1 MRQSQLGASSMG
13 KSRLPE
19 SLRRFVERQTTRP
32 IANLWDGGREEPHSP
47 YGSYWYR
54 AVACVLLSGRVP
66 AKHDG
71 TPNRTDV
78 NRIGKEANFNPYL
91 TERVGTFL
99 AAADVIRFDRQGRYE
114 PGPNLAAFWGHDD
127 AKLPAI
133 ARQAVARLVGHA
145 TGHPFWHPRAPED
158 WGLIG
163 LLSLFFT
170 CFRGLALVESEVG
183 QILHDFTCLPQDDLV
198 RAAHGLR
205 LGVDTVDVAGWRLKL
220 DARGKK
226 ALVAALYTSEWAYY
240 AEHETT
246 GWWFASPTG
255 LAMLG
260 LGPQPRAPDLAT
272 VFTAQPDL
280 SVFAGA
286 GLSWETL
293 VPLFRHA
300 TIKRIDQVYE
310 FRLDRKWLAGSP
322 SGSAPGE
329 ELCEALRALEPLPS
343 SVADLLGTKSRVGGK
358 VGIRWC
364 SALVQPES
372 PEVLAAIREHPQLKG
387 YLEPGAPPGYLLL
400 KNRSNPDNFV
410 RRCQDL
416 GFAVHTL

>member
-1 MRQSQLGASSMG
+1 MG

-19 SLRRFVERQTTRP
+19 SLRQFVERQTTMP
-32 IANLWDGGREEPHSP
+32 VTNLWKDDPKERSSP

-54 AVACVLLSGRVP
+54 AVACVFLSGRVQ

-71 TPNRTDV
+71 TPNMTDV
-78 NRIGKEANFNPYL
+78 NRVGKEANFNQYL

-99 AAADVIRFDRQGRYE
+99 VASDVVRFDRQGRYE
-114 PGPNLAAFWGHDD
+114 AGPNLAAFWAHDD
-127 AKLPAI
+127 ARLPPI
-133 ARQAVARLVGHA
+133 TRQAVACLVGHQ
-145 TGHPFWHPRAPED
+145 TGHPFWHPKAPED
-158 WGLIG
+158 WGLIE
-163 LLSLFFT
+163 LLSLFCT
-170 CFRGLALVESEVG
+170 CFRGRALVESEVG
-183 QILHDFTCLPQDDLV
+183 QVLHDFTRLSQDDLV
-198 RAAHGLR
+198 RAAGGLG
-205 LGVDTVDVAGWRLKL
+205 LEVDSVDVAGWRLKL
-220 DARGKK
+220 DARGQK

-260 LGPQPRAPDLAT
+260 LGPPPLAPELAT
-272 VFTAQPDL
+272 VFRVQPDL

-286 GLSWETL
+286 GLGWETL

-300 TIKRIDQVYE
+300 AIRRIDQVYE
-310 FRLDRKWLAGSP
+310 FRLDRKRLAGSP

-329 ELCEALRALEPLPS
+329 ELREALRTLEPLPS
-343 SVADLLGTKSRVGGK
+343 SVADLLGTKSQVGGK

-364 SALVQPES
+364 SALVKPES
-372 PEVLAAIREHPQLKG
+372 AEVLAAIREHPQLKG

-400 KNRSNPDNFV
+400 KSRSNPDNFV

>member
-1 MRQSQLGASSMG
+1 MG
-13 KSRLPE
+13 KTRLPE
-19 SLRRFVERQTTRP
+19 SLRRFVERQTTMAVP
-32 IANLWDGGREEPHSP
+32 DLWKGDPKERSSP

-54 AVACVLLSGRVP
+54 AVACTLLSGRVQ

-78 NRIGKEANFNPYL
+78 NRVGKEANFNQYL
-91 TERVGTFL
+91 TERIGTFL
-99 AAADVIRFDRQGRYE
+99 VASDVVRFDRQGRYE
-114 PGPNLAAFWGHDD
+114 GGPNLAAFWDRDG
-127 AKLPAI
+127 ARLPAI
-133 ARQAVARLVGHA
+133 TRQAVARLVGHQ
-145 TGHPFWHPRAPED
+145 TGHPLWHPKAPED
-158 WGLIG
+158 WGLIE

-183 QILHDFTCLPQDDLV
+183 QVLHDFTRLPQDDLV
-198 RAAHGLR
+198 QAARGLR
-205 LGVDTVDVAGWRLKL
+205 LEVDSVDVAGWQLKL
-220 DARGKK
+220 DARGQK

-246 GWWFASPTG
+246 DWWFASPTG

-260 LGPQPRAPDLAT
+260 LGPPTPMPELAT
-272 VFTAQPDL
+272 VFKAQPDL

-286 GLSWETL
+286 GLGRETV

-310 FRLDRKWLAGSP
+310 FRLDRKRLAGSP

-329 ELCEALRALEPLPS
+329 ELREALRALDPLPP
-343 SVADLLGTKSRVGGK
+343 SVADLLATKSKAGGK

-364 SALVQPES
+364 SALVKPES

-400 KNRSNPDNFV
+400 KSRSNPDNFV

-416 GFAVHTL
+416 GFAVHTM